1 MNIFVLSSGRSG
13 TVTFAAACKH
23 IKGFSVGHEQN
34 VCLTGEDRFSYPD
47 NHIEVDN
54 RLSWLLGRLDSCH
67 SSSAFY
73 VHLTRDPKK
82 VYESFYCRRNRFKTI
97 VNAYH
102 EGVLMRSDAVSQN
115 SCKDLVHTI
124 DANIKLFLKDKT
136 ECSVTVSLE
145 NIESDFFDFVRRI
158 DVEVDEKKAL
168 KALRTAHNS
177 SPGNRLVALVR
188 SYGSYV
194 KHRILR
200 IPIDYNYPHDK
211 F

>member
-1 MNIFVLSSGRSG
+1 MRYRRMNVFVLSSGRTG

-23 IKGFSVGHEQN
+23 IKGYSVGHEEN

-54 RLSWLLGRLDSCH
+54 RLSWLLGRLDSRH
-67 SSSAFY
+67 NSSTFY

-82 VYESFYCRRNRFKTI
+82 VYESYFRRRNRFRTI

-102 EGVLMRSDAVSQN
+102 EGILMRADAVSQD

-124 DANIKLFLKDKT
+124 DANIKLFLKDKE

-145 NIESDFFDFVRRI
+145 NIESDFFEFIRRI
-158 DVEVDEKKAL
+158 GAEIDEEKAL
-168 KALRTAHNS
+168 KALRTSHNS

-188 SYGSYV
+188 SYGSYIR
-194 KHRILR
+194 HRILR
-200 IPIDYNYPHDK
+200 IPTPYK
-211 F
+211 